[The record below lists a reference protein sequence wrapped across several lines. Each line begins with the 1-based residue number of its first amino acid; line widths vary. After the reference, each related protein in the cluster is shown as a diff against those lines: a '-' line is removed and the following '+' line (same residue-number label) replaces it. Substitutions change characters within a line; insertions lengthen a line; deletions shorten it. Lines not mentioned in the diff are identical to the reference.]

1 MKIRSLK
8 IEKNMLLEED
18 TTFVFG
24 DRNLIHSDKN
34 AKGKTSLLRLLLY
47 SLGYEVPSTKGL
59 RNFNNIT
66 TVLEIENGANLYSI
80 TRRFRHIVVAYEQE
94 EINYVLPQDSTK
106 LQELIFSIKDK
117 QLLDNLL
124 GAYYID
130 QDKGWTLLNR
140 GKAIGNIRFNIEDF
154 LSGVIGANADELKE
168 KIKFAN
174 QKIAKYK
181 AMLSLADFQD
191 LSDSTEALPET
202 EESTNKL
209 VNVKNLTSQRLREA
223 EVDLREL
230 KSIRKECKQLP
241 NLIEKYAVCVTIGN
255 KQYPV
260 TKNNITNYS
269 ENDEYLK
276 SAIRQKELEIEE
288 LKKTHANVSNEIN
301 KRRKLVDVESNIEK
315 LEAQLLRIPIDRD
328 GIERA
333 LAESKS
339 LKKKIAE
346 ELREKVMENSSI
358 DFLDSIIRKY
368 AKELGISYYT
378 DNGKNF
384 IVTSELKKY
393 SGKVLFQITY
403 IFKLA
408 YIALVKRK
416 LGVVLPIIIDSPRSG
431 EILKDASDKMLNIIR
446 RDYGDHQLIVAS
458 VFNNY
463 SSLGNCN
470 KIELTRGVF
479 GTLPE

>member
-8 IEKNMLLEED
+8 IEKNMLLDED

-47 SLGYEVPSTKGL
+47 SLGYDVPSTKGL
-59 RNFNNIT
+59 KNFNNIT
-66 TVLEIENGANLYSI
+66 TVLEIKNGANIYSI
-80 TRRFRHIVVAYEQE
+80 TRRFRHVIVVHGQE
-94 EINYVLPQDSTK
+94 EINYVLPQDFTK

-154 LSGVIGANADELKE
+154 LSGIIGANTDELKE
-168 KIKFAN
+168 KIKFTN

-191 LSDSTEALPET
+191 LSSGTEALPET

-209 VNVKNLTSQRLREA
+209 VNVKNLTSQELREA

-241 NLIEKYAVCVTIGN
+241 NLIEKYAVCVTIGDE
-255 KQYPV
+255 QYPV
-260 TKNNITNYS
+260 TRNNITNYS

-276 SAIRQKELEIEE
+276 SAIHQKELEIEE
-288 LKKTHANVSNEIN
+288 LKKANAKVSNEIN
-301 KRRKLVDVESNIEK
+301 KRRRLVDVESNIEK
-315 LEAQLLRIPIDRD
+315 LEARLLRIPIDRD
-328 GIERA
+328 GVEQALVESRA
-333 LAESKS
+333 
-339 LKKKIAE
+339 LKKKITE
-346 ELREKVMENSSI
+346 ELRKKVLENSSI
-358 DFLDSIIRKY
+358 DFLDSTIRKY
-368 AKELGISYYT
+368 AKELGVSYYI
-378 DNGKNF
+378 DDGKNF
-384 IVTSELKKY
+384 IVTNELKKY

-408 YIALVKRK
+408 YIALVRRE
-416 LGVVLPIIIDSPRSG
+416 LDVVLPIIIDSPRSG

-446 RDYGDHQLIVAS
+446 RDYRDHQLIVAS
-458 VFNNY
+458 VFNDY
-463 SSLGNCN
+463 SSLDNCN